1 MTSLTSLIMIFTIS
15 AFFSGVVISKATN
28 RKRLKALNAEMS
40 LLKMSLQGA
49 ENLLSER
56 AAHDWRDPGAFAQPV
71 DLAAEPGPEGSA
83 LRDMEDTDDSH
94 EDNGRQK
101 MSLPVLS
108 AFSQPDERQIVCI
121 KKVIGTQ
128 DRTVKLYAR
137 VTGLERNPP
146 LVGERY
152 RIVLEDG
159 SVLHTSV
166 VTKVTP
172 GYFQTENSVYE
183 IEMVE
188 MSSTSEARQRT

>member
-1 MTSLTSLIMIFTIS
+1 MTSLTSLFIFLTIS
-15 AFFSGVVISKATN
+15 TFVSGVVICKATN
-28 RKRLKALNAEMS
+28 RKRLKVLNAEIS
-40 LLKMSLQGA
+40 LLKMHLQGA
-49 ENLLSER
+49 ENLLAER
-56 AAHDWRDPGAFAQPV
+56 VAHHWRDPRAFAQPV
-71 DLAAEPGPEGSA
+71 DLAAQPVPEGSA

-108 AFSQPDERQIVCI
+108 AISQPDERQMVCI
-121 KKVIGTQ
+121 KKVIGKQ

-137 VTGLERNPP
+137 VTGLEQNPP

-166 VTKVTP
+166 VAKVTP
-172 GYFQTENSVYE
+172 GYFQTQNSVYE

-188 MSSTSEARQRT
+188 MSSTSEAQQRT